1 MKVNGTFL
9 PVFGLFLW
17 AVTIQSVSA
26 QSWQQQVDSD
36 IRVRLDDMSHRL
48 HGDIQI
54 TYHNNSPETLDF
66 VWMHLW
72 PNAYRNGKTAM
83 AKQHYRDGDMF
94 MFYAMSRDL
103 GGIDSLAFTSA
114 GAPLAWEPH
123 PEHIDIAKVTLPA
136 PLAPGESVEIAT
148 PFRVD
153 LPSGSISRLGHVGE
167 SYQITQWYP
176 KPAVYDEDGWHP
188 MPYLS
193 QGEFYS
199 EYGTFDVRITLPS
212 NYTVGATGDFV
223 PGSENNNTELKRLA
237 QLVEET
243 QTWVTKEGW
252 NDTTNDFPPSSDRM
266 KTLHYRQSRVHDF
279 AWFADKRYKVLQGE
293 VTLPGDGRT
302 VTTWAMFTP
311 EEGELWQK
319 APEYLHDATYC
330 YSLWNGDYPYNQVTA
345 VDGTISAGGGMEYPN
360 VTVIGRSGSDSGLE
374 TVIVHEV
381 GHNWFYGIL
390 GSNEREN
397 AWMDEG
403 INSFNE
409 TRYILTKYGE
419 DKGLNFLV
427 GNNNLAKR
435 FDVDDFQYKW
445 IDELSYLFPARFG
458 ADQPIQCH
466 SNSLTSLNYGAI
478 IYKKTAAAFAM
489 LQSHLGTERFDAA
502 MQLYFDTW
510 KFRHPS
516 PADLQK
522 SMEKSTGEDLSWFFE
537 DWIQTTKRNDLKLV
551 SVNAKS
557 SGPAMFRG
565 IKVRNVGELSSSARV
580 SGLVGDSVVAVVDL
594 PLMAPGEV
602 GEAPVP
608 QGDVDRWVLD
618 HDRVTLDYDR
628 SNNVRHTR
636 MLGGVEPLQLRTLTR
651 LEDPE
656 KTRVFWAPA
665 LGWNAHNGLMGGV
678 VIHNL
683 MLPPRD
689 FTFQWT
695 PLFSSNAEGV
705 DFGGI
710 LRLDWRKKN
719 WHVGMRSSQFRA
731 EEALQMRP
739 DVTVGT
745 YDGELL
751 TRTSWELERTLNR
764 NPVSDWKGY
773 VRYEGTHLFGF
784 VDPVEGS
791 YTLVPNSGGVR
802 LQRRASRLEARA
814 DQASVA
820 VPGFRQT
827 GSLILGRVVTD
838 GFKSTGVATMTDPPE
853 FVANLAHV
861 THMFADA
868 WWHLDYTR
876 PRAGREHAWSID
888 ARASRVMS
896 NVERFNA
903 GLWSS
908 DRNLGVPDFGTALA
922 GTGAHFDPLADQLLL
937 NRGGGMP
944 GVDAGW
950 TGRQAALDR
959 GGLPVDMV
967 APTGLWSVRGGFRH
981 GIGVEVFAGAA
992 GAWDDGRDNVG
1003 GASLTH
1009 AFNAVAGVSVP
1020 LGPLEIQAPLWV
1032 ANPAEGAQPWDGW
1045 MFKLNLHELNPLTL
1059 VRKNLL

>member
-1 MKVNGTFL
+1 MKINGSFL
-9 PVFGLFLW
+9 LTFGLFLS
-17 AVTIQSVSA
+17 AVSLQSVSA

-36 IRVRLDDMSHRL
+36 IRVTLDDTAHRL

-83 AKQHYRDGDMF
+83 AKQHFRNGDMF

-114 GAPLAWEPH
+114 GQTLAWEPH

-193 QGEFYS
+193 QGEFFS
-199 EYGTFDVRITLPS
+199 EYGTFDVRITLPG

-223 PGSENNNTELKRLA
+223 KGSEDNDAELARLSELVDQTE
-237 QLVEET
+237 
-243 QTWVTKEGW
+243 TWVNDEGW
-252 NDTTNDFPPSSDRM
+252 NDATNDFPPSSEDM
-266 KTLHYRQSRVHDF
+266 KTLHFRQSRVHDF

-293 VTLPGDGRT
+293 VALPGDGRT

-319 APEYLHDATYC
+319 APEYLHDATYY
-330 YSLWNGDYPYNQVTA
+330 YSLWNGDYPYDQVTA

-360 VTVIGRSGSDSGLE
+360 VTVIGSSGSDFGLE

-409 TRYILTKYGE
+409 TRYLLTKYGE
-419 DKGLNFLV
+419 NKDISLLLG
-427 GNNNLAKR
+427 GENNLSKR
-435 FDVDDFQYKW
+435 FELEDFQYKW

-466 SNSLTSLNYGAI
+466 SNSLTQLNYGAI

-516 PADLQK
+516 PSDLQAA
-522 SMEKSTGEDLSWFFE
+522 MEKSTGEDLSWFFG

-551 SVNAKS
+551 SVNAKATD
-557 SGPAMFRG
+557 PATVRA

-602 GEAPVP
+602 GKAPVP
-608 QGDVDRWVLD
+608 SVEVDRWVLD

-636 MLGGVEPLQLRTLTR
+636 FLGGVEPLQLRMLTR
-651 LEDPE
+651 LENPE
-656 KTRVFWAPA
+656 KTHVFWAPA
-665 LGWNAHNGLMGGV
+665 LGWNAHNGLMAGV
-678 VIHNL
+678 ALHNL

-689 FTFQWT
+689 FTYQWT
-695 PLFSSNAEGV
+695 PLLSKSSDGM

-710 LRLDWRKKN
+710 LRLDWRKRD
-719 WHVGMRSSQFRA
+719 WHVGIRSSRFRA
-731 EEALQMRP
+731 SEALQFRP
-739 DVTVGT
+739 ETDTQPS
-745 YDGELL
+745 EPL
-751 TRTSWELERTLNR
+751 TRTSWELERLLNA
-764 NPVSDWKGY
+764 NPVSNWKGY
-773 VRYEGTHLFGF
+773 VRYEGTQIYGF
-784 VDPVEGS
+784 VDPALGAT

-802 LQRRASRLEARA
+802 LQRRASRLEMRA
-814 DQASVA
+814 DHRLSAI
-820 VPGFRQT
+820 PGVRQT
-827 GSLILGRVVTD
+827 GSLMLGRVVTD
-838 GFKSTGVATMTDPPE
+838 GFKREDVLSDPPY
-853 FVANLAHV
+853 VLNPTRA
-861 THMFADA
+861 THLFADA
-868 WWHLDYTR
+868 WWHLEYSR
-876 PRAGREHAWSID
+876 PRAGESHRWSID
-888 ARASRVMS
+888 ARASRV
-896 NVERFNA
+896 NTDVPRFNS
-903 GLWSS
+903 GRWLS
-908 DRNLGVPDFGTALA
+908 DRNIGVPDFGTALA
-922 GTGAHFDPLADQLLL
+922 GIGAGFDPLADQLLL

-944 GVDAGW
+944 GVDGGW

-959 GGLPVDMV
+959 GGLPLNMV
-967 APTGLWSVRGGFRH
+967 APKGLWSVRGEFRH
-981 GIGVEVFAGAA
+981 RTGVALFAGAA
-992 GAWDDGRDNVG
+992 GAWDEGLDLAG
-1003 GASLTH
+1003 GASLEED
-1009 AFNAVAGVSVP
+1009 FNAVAGMSLP
-1020 LGPLEIQAPLWV
+1020 LGPLEVHVPLWV
-1032 ANPAEGAQPWDGW
+1032 ANGEDGVQPWEGW
-1045 MFKLNLHELNPLTL
+1045 MFKLDLRELNPLTL
-1059 VRKNLL
+1059 ARKNLQ